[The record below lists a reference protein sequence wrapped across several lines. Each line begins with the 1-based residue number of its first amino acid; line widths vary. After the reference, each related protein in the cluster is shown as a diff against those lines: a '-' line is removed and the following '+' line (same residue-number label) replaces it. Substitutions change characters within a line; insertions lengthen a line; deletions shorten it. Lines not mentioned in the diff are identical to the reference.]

1 MFYNENGVVLTSV
14 KDRPPQPSQFYLFQ
28 NYPNP
33 FNAYTTIMFS
43 ISVSGSQNKDNPGI
57 SKIESN
63 QQWRVT
69 LKIYDVLGREI
80 ATPIDEYKTPGR
92 YEIKFQSETLPSGTY
107 FYQLRAGTFIET
119 KKMIIIK

>member
-69 LKIYDVLGREI
+69 LKIYDVLGR
-80 ATPIDEYKTPGR
+80 KLLHQLMS
-92 YEIKFQSETLPSGTY
+92 IKHPVDTKLNFNQKLC
-107 FYQLRAGTFIET
+107 QAGLISTNCAQVLLSRL
-119 KKMIIIK
+119 KK

>member
-1 MFYNENGVVLTSV
+1 
-14 KDRPPQPSQFYLFQ
+14 
-28 NYPNP
+28 
-33 FNAYTTIMFS
+33 MFS